1 MIVGKLKD
9 LHRYRGLN
17 LNLDKAINYI
27 IENDLTT
34 LNLGQ
39 NDVDGENVFINRF
52 NYICQNENECLLEG
66 HKKYLDLHIVLKGSE
81 MFGYNDISE
90 LSQITE
96 YEEKSDFIKFEG
108 LLKTYIKVTPGDF
121 IITFPEDIHMPKIT
135 VNDDLVE
142 KAVFKILL

>member
-27 IENDLTT
+27 IENDLNT
-34 LNLGQ
+34 LSLGQ
-39 NDVDGENVFINRF
+39 NDVDGQNVFINRF

-81 MFGYNDISE
+81 IFGYNDMSE
-90 LSQITE
+90 LSQVTD
-96 YEEKSDFIKFEG
+96 YEEESDFIKFEG
-108 LLKTYIKVTPGDF
+108 PLKTYIKATVGDF
-121 IITFPEDIHMPKIT
+121 IITFPEDIHMPKIA
-135 VNDDLVE
+135 VNDELVE
-142 KAVFKILL
+142 KAVFKVLL